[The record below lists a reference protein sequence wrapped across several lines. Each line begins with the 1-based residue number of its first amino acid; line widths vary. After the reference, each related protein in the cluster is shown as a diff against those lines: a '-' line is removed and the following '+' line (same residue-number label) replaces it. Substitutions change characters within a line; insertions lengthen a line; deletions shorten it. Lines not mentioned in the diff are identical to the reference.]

1 MQEKRTQVEEAI
13 AGGDLLDVAQLAIR
27 LGGWK
32 VDPADP
38 WKAPYSPAN
47 AALAAAELIG
57 YQFEPGDLV
66 IVELAVERAYDADD
80 RDPEDY
86 R

>member
-1 MQEKRTQVEEAI
+1 MQENRTQVEEAI
-13 AGGDLLDVAQLAIR
+13 AGGDLLDVAQIAIG

-38 WKAPYSPAN
+38 WKAPYSPEN
-47 AALAAAELIG
+47 AALAAAALIG
-57 YQFEPGDLV
+57 YRFEPGDRVL
-66 IVELAVERAYDADD
+66 VELAVERAFDADD

>member
-1 MQEKRTQVEEAI
+1 MGTQVKRAS
-13 AGGDLLDVAQLAIR
+13 LLDVAQIAIG

-32 VDPADP
+32 VDESDP

-47 AALAAAELIG
+47 AAMAAAELVG
-57 YQFEPGDLV
+57 YELEPGDQDV
-66 IVELAVERAYDADD
+66 VAAAVKRAYDADD

>member
-1 MQEKRTQVEEAI
+1 MDIQMTQGSGSIMDAMHVAI
-13 AGGDLLDVAQLAIR
+13 G

-38 WKAPYSPAN
+38 WKAPYSPAD
-47 AALAAAELIG
+47 ATLAAAAFVGVDLTDEDRELL
-57 YQFEPGDLV
+57 ER
-66 IVELAVERAYDADD
+66 AVERSRDADE
-80 RDPEDY
+80 RNPEDY

>member
-1 MQEKRTQVEEAI
+1 MQVERMQLENQVE
-13 AGGDLLDVAQLAIR
+13 GGSLLDVAQVAIG

-32 VDPADP
+32 VDPSDP

-47 AALAAAELIG
+47 AALAAAELVG
-57 YQFEPGDLV
+57 YRFEPGDRD
-66 IVELAVERAYDADD
+66 IVEGAVRRAFDADE
-80 RDPEDY
+80 RDPADY